1 MHLEHESLEQERPEQ
16 MPLQQLARQ
25 IVKINKRATATPVL
39 VTPSFLSLQPPFFA
53 ALAVE
58 LAGFQ
63 RCSIRFDWYREIPGT
78 LDLGGYWLDR
88 RKASQVN
95 RVLRGDSR
103 RSGIDAA
110 IQLTATIGRPAKSAS
125 HFLVGIS
132 TDELDLPAWT
142 TAVRLGTTA
151 VQRQGASPEQVF
163 HLQSPKLAGAA

>member
-1 MHLEHESLEQERPEQ
+1 

-63 RCSIRFDWYREIPGT
+63 RCAVRFDWYREIPGA
-78 LDLGGYWLDR
+78 LHLGGYWLDR

-103 RSGIDAA
+103 LSDIDAA

>member
-1 MHLEHESLEQERPEQ
+1 

-63 RCSIRFDWYREIPGT
+63 RCAVRFDWFREIPGA
-78 LDLGGYWLDR
+78 LHLGGYWLDR

-132 TDELDLPAWT
+132 TDKLELPAWT